1 MGIFKS
7 REQRE
12 LEQKQLI
19 KRTVYNMNKQIE
31 ALEEQKKS
39 FAEKATRAKAN
50 GLDAQYELA
59 ITGYRLTLLQQKR
72 AQEML
77 LNFEITSQLKDMA
90 LMTKQFLGGMSAL
103 STQMSRLADGSDFER
118 ISRQFK
124 EAMNK
129 AQGQAEQME
138 NFMQDSRT
146 AFNGA
151 AEGAVTDEAE
161 LERITEERAAS
172 GEFSDDAVD
181 REIEQLRKKIEAQI

>member
-90 LMTKQFLGGMSAL
+90 LMTKQFLGGRGAL
-103 STQMSRLADGSDFER
+103 STQMSRRADGSDFER

>member
-1 MGIFKS
+1 MCIFKS
-7 REQRE
+7 RERRE
-12 LEQKQLI
+12 LEQKQLV

-39 FAEKATRAKAN
+39 FAEKAARAKAN
-50 GLDAQYELA
+50 GLDAQCELA
-59 ITGYRLTLLQQKR
+59 ITGYRLTLLQLKR

-103 STQMSRLADGSDFER
+103 STQMSRLAEGGDFGR

-124 EAMNK
+124 EAMSK
-129 AQGQAEQME
+129 AQGQAERME
-138 NFMQDSRT
+138 SFMNDSRA
-146 AFNGA
+146 AFKGA
-151 AEGAVTDEAE
+151 AEGVADEEE
-161 LERITEERAAS
+161 LERITEERAAAE
-172 GEFSDDAVD
+172 EFSDDAVD